1 MYPISVIIPIYKV
14 EQYIEKCARSLFEQ
28 TLSSIEF
35 IFVDDCS
42 PDHSVDILRSV
53 LNNYPNRILHTK
65 IIRHNNNRGLAAAR
79 NTGRI
84 VAQGEYVISCD
95 SDDWVEPNMYES
107 MYKKARQTN
116 ADIVICDWMQVYQ
129 NSSKRIYVNPPA
141 NNMDCI
147 AALLSGRMHGSVC
160 NKLIKRELYTKYNIV
175 NIEGVNYCEDLF
187 VTYKLFYYAHSIA
200 YINQPFYNYRQINS
214 NSYTS
219 SKLSQS
225 SQSGLIFLANDV
237 KEFISRNHIDD
248 KAINDSYEYLKISI
262 IANLLLHGDIS
273 NATQIDKV
281 KMQDVLLHP
290 SLPFHYK
297 IVVLL
302 LKCNCKKYIKVVC
315 YLYNFLKKIRLY
327 FV

>member
-1 MYPISVIIPIYKV
+1 MYLISVIIPIYKV

-42 PDHSVDILRSV
+42 PDNSINILQSV
-53 LNNYPNRILHTK
+53 LNKYPDKIPHTK
-65 IIRHNNNRGLAAAR
+65 IIHHNINRGIAAVR
-79 NTGRI
+79 NSGTAI
-84 VAQGEYVISCD
+84 AQGKYIIGCD
-95 SDDWVEPNMYES
+95 GDDWVEPNMYES

-116 ADIVICDWMQVYQ
+116 ADIVICDWMQMYQ

-175 NIEGVNYCEDLF
+175 YIEGMNYCEDLF

-225 SQSGLIFLANDV
+225 SQSGLIFLVNDV
-237 KEFISRNHIDD
+237 KEFIRRNHIDD
-248 KAINDSYEYLKISI
+248 KAVNDSYEFLKVSI

-273 NATQIDKV
+273 NANQIEKV

-290 SLPFHYK
+290 SLPFYYK

-302 LKCNCKKYIKVVC
+302 LKYKCKKCIKVVC
-315 YLYNFLKKIRLY
+315 YLYNFLKK
-327 FV
+327 

>member
-1 MYPISVIIPIYKV
+1 MYLISVIIPIYKV

-42 PDHSVDILRSV
+42 PDNSINILQSV
-53 LNNYPNRILHTK
+53 LNKYPDKIPHTK
-65 IIRHNNNRGLAAAR
+65 IIHHNINRGIAAVR
-79 NTGRI
+79 NSGTAI
-84 VAQGEYVISCD
+84 AQGKYIIGCD
-95 SDDWVEPNMYES
+95 GDDWVEPNMYES
-107 MYKKARQTN
+107 MYKKAQQTK

-160 NKLIKRELYTKYNIV
+160 NKLVKRELYTKYNIV
-175 NIEGVNYCEDLF
+175 YIEGVNYCEDLF

-200 YINQPFYNYRQINS
+200 YINQPFYNYRQINP

-225 SQSGLIFLANDV
+225 SQSGLIFLVNDV
-237 KEFISRNHIDD
+237 KEFIRRNHIDD
-248 KAINDSYEYLKISI
+248 KAINDSYEFLKVSI

-273 NATQIDKV
+273 NANQIEKV
-281 KMQDVLLHP
+281 KMQYVLLHP

-302 LKCNCKKYIKVVC
+302 LKYKCKKCIKVVC
-315 YLYNFLKKIRLY
+315 YLYNFLKK
-327 FV
+327 